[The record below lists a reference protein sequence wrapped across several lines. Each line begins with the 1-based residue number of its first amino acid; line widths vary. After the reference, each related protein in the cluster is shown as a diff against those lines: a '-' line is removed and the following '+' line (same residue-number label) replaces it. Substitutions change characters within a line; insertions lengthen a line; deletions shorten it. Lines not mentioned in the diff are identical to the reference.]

1 VEAELAGVARSSKMG
16 CTVGKTLDGCESWL
30 YLPLYVGSGW
40 GVEIVFRFI
49 LGFMWNVRCCI
60 NE

>member
-1 VEAELAGVARSSKMG
+1 MAGVARSSKMG

-40 GVEIVFRFI
+40 AVEIVFI
-49 LGFMWNVRCCI
+49 LGFVSDFRI
-60 NE
+60 YVERSLLH